1 MKHAIAEI
9 AASSSATPAN
19 VAGSVALT
27 PNKSVAIA
35 RVSAS
40 APAVPAATPI
50 ARMSEGFIYV
60 TDVGSV
66 KLNPP
71 LRPGRGPVSTRER
84 IRRPY
89 LGLY

>member
-1 MKHAIAEI
+1 
-9 AASSSATPAN
+9 
-19 VAGSVALT
+19 
-27 PNKSVAIA
+27 
-35 RVSAS
+35 
-40 APAVPAATPI
+40 VPAATPI